1 TCSKRSIGMIE
12 DTPNPQSSNGGGD
25 RSLCIGFVSRL
36 EPKTLKHSLTHL
48 LIKLTSLLGPKGK
61 RSGSHKMSRSYDP
74 KRQTQQE
81 NGCLCVFEINQLAH
95 YTFSHISKV
104 PFDKTLSKLLR
115 TLTL

>member
-1 TCSKRSIGMIE
+1 MPTCSKRSVGMIE

-25 RSLCIGFVSRL
+25 RSLGISFVRRL

-48 LIKLTSLLGPKGK
+48 FIKLTSLLGPKGK

-81 NGCLCVFEINQLAH
+81 NGFLCV
-95 YTFSHISKV
+95 SKSISLLIT
-104 PFDKTLSKLLR
+104 PSATSKRSLL
-115 TLTL
+115 TKDSVNS